1 MKNTTKIVLVA
12 ACLLAPIL
20 NVFSDTPAK
29 TVPLWDGKERG
40 MELITLGHKKVT
52 IMLADG
58 RTVVLGVPI
67 LVERPTQR
75 K

>member
-1 MKNTTKIVLVA
+1 MA
-12 ACLLAPIL
+12 ACLFAPIF
-20 NVFSDTPAK
+20 NVLSDTPK

-67 LVERPTQR
+67 LVERPIQR